1 MSHSPPV
8 PPANQ
13 SPYPRVEP
21 PHEHH
26 DSPVVPS
33 PTVDRASSEHRMRT
47 GIATALGIGAI
58 AALVA
63 GIVAASRQ
71 SPTPPV
77 RKRKPKGSG
86 KKKR

>member
-1 MSHSPPV
+1 
-8 PPANQ
+8 
-13 SPYPRVEP
+13 
-21 PHEHH
+21 
-26 DSPVVPS
+26 
-33 PTVDRASSEHRMRT
+33 MRT
-47 GIATALGIGAI
+47 GIAAALGIGAI